1 LYHGSVV
8 SSASV
13 NFSMVGEF
21 RLLIALLNCVNVW
34 RGYKEEELNTYM
46 EGLHAY
52 NEMKDIGQMLL
63 GRLGK
68 LQSEK
73 DALAVTAAL
82 DARGN
87 CSPWECWLNLFL
99 CSSPIFLQGI

>member
-1 LYHGSVV
+1 
-8 SSASV
+8 
-13 NFSMVGEF
+13 
-21 RLLIALLNCVNVW
+21 
-34 RGYKEEELNTYM
+34 M

-82 DARGN
+82 DTRGN
-87 CSPWECWLNLFL
+87 CSP
-99 CSSPIFLQGI
+99 